1 MIEWR
6 IVMSLNGVNK
16 KTDLSFRAKG
26 LRHAKQRVF
35 QEVRVNLPGKK
46 RLDLQARGAGAY
58 TIVSGR
64 DAVGDVV
71 LKHDN
76 N

>member
-6 IVMSLNGVNK
+6 IVMSLNGVNQ

-35 QEVRVNLPGKK
+35 QEVRVNLPEKK
-46 RLDLQARGAGAY
+46 RLYLESRGAGAY
-58 TIVSGR
+58 TIVSGQ
-64 DAVGDVV
+64 DAIGEVV